1 MSNQQ
6 KLSKL
11 KQAYG
16 AGNVVIAEAFVT
28 LLKIRKSDK
37 LYPSAVEW
45 AVIRIDSSSDILSAR
60 DSKEFA
66 KDNKEKKIGRVHK
79 KIIEEIKNLYKINE
93 VIEGIKPVTSSKLDQ
108 TISTKPLPKP
118 DSGKVVTPEI
128 KLESNAERIEKGGSV
143 TLTWTSKNATKIK
156 RTNIPGVTT
165 KTPVNGFIQVEDIRR
180 RRDFY
185 IIVESASGQ
194 TQEAKVQ
201 TLVETQEYK
210 KQKETEEPKEKDSS
224 TQPRAVSST
233 RLISPSTKKESTEEK
248 EKIIPQEN
256 SLNDNILL
264 SIDKTLSGILK
275 LLTTQLK
282 LNQNI
287 FDKERIKS
295 ETKLRLSKEER
306 MEESGGIPGGEL
318 IKSGAEKMLSPFKAI
333 IDKIVN
339 FLYFTL
345 LGRVFT
351 EIMDWMN
358 DPQNK
363 DKVDAIGR
371 FIKDAW
377 PLIVGLS
384 VLFLTPLFGF
394 IVGTVQFLTG
404 TYKTLKGLKG
414 LIDRFIFKKGVKPGA
429 KPGAKP
435 SGRPKVTKGT
445 GGTTPPKKPSGSG
458 PKITGSGAKPGFKMP
473 KFRPSGGNIASA
485 VIGFGLETGTNLIFG
500 NIRENMAL
508 NAAEKINLLP
518 ENEKKQAIEKI
529 KQQIKTQEK
538 LGILGNSETINYLKY
553 VLENV
558 DSSTSN
564 AQTLSVGGKV
574 FSGQVTNK
582 DGKQVSGAGKD
593 TQAFPIMGGGI
604 AVLQP
609 GETVLQPGV
618 RENIIKERDF
628 DVLAYNKGPNA
639 NNPQSL
645 SANIKLMNTGGI
657 VGGGTSPKISVPD
670 YHTLLAVTALESD
683 EPQGRADVA
692 QSIYNRLHAADK
704 YKVNFLQKSTTLK
717 DLINANQ
724 QYEPTFDNQKD
735 WQNIGDSLESAAMAV
750 MNSSKG
756 RRYNW
761 TLEDAMSQ
769 IKQTEKAIKDPALQK
784 NSQEFVKGL
793 TSFRGT
799 SEHSAIRKDLGD
811 VLRNNKSNFFTLED
825 LEKNYPDYAKERA
838 LLAAPIPDMLLPK
851 KKVELPT
858 QQKQNPLQ
866 QVKNVLGGVKSN
878 VQQMIS
884 PVLQQKQNPL
894 QQVKNLLGGVKS
906 NVQQMISPVLQQ
918 KQNILQPVKNVLG
931 GIKSNVQN
939 LIPFMQKKKYG
950 GLIESFSGDNLPY
963 SQDNILMRAE
973 KGEYVIPKIAT
984 EKIGIKVLDTI
995 SSLDPNFK
1003 IKNSNINLDSPRP
1016 LSRASYGAAPI
1027 TLPPITQGMEQVG
1040 SSSGSGTPIPVFS
1053 ATPQN
1058 GMDVRSALADIYG
1071 IVG

>member
-11 KQAYG
+11 RKTYG
-16 AGNVVIAEAFVT
+16 NSNVVIAEAFVS
-28 LLKIRKSDK
+28 LLKIKKTDK
-37 LYPSAVEW
+37 LYPSAIEW

-79 KIIEEIKNLYKINE
+79 KIIKEIEGLYNINE
-93 VIEGIKPVTSSKLDQ
+93 VIEGIKPVSSSKLDQ
-108 TISTKPLPKP
+108 PISSRPLPSPTSASSVKKVKP
-118 DSGKVVTPEI
+118 EVT
-128 KLESNAERIEKGGSV
+128 LESNIQRVEKGGSV
-143 TLTWTSKNATKIK
+143 TLTWTSKNATKIR
-156 RTNIPGVTT
+156 RTNIPGVTA

-185 IIVESASGQ
+185 IIVESANGDTAES
-194 TQEAKVQ
+194 KVQ

-210 KQKETEEPKEKDSS
+210 KQKEKSSIDNFDKEKEPEEEDSKKNRLS
-224 TQPRAVSST
+224 RLVSPT
-233 RLISPSTKKESTEEK
+233 IKKEPEKKEEEEK

-295 ETKLRLSKEER
+295 EKNLRLSKEER
-306 MEESGGIPGGEL
+306 MEESGGTPGGEL
-318 IKSGAEKMLSPFKAI
+318 IKSGAEKMLSPFKSI

-339 FLYFTL
+339 FLFFTL

-414 LIDRFIFKKGVKPGA
+414 LIDRFIFKKGKPP
-429 KPGAKP
+429 KPKSKV
-435 SGRPKVTKGT
+435 SGRGAGEAILSTKKILETKKSLAKDVLNRGLKAKGAIVNGKYISVTAEEATSILSKQSNV
-445 GGTTPPKKPSGSG
+445 PKKPS
-458 PKITGSGAKPGFKMP
+458 GSGAKPGFKMP
-473 KFRPSGGNIASA
+473 KFRLSGGNIASA
-485 VIGFGLETGTNLIFG
+485 VIGLGLETGTNLIFG

-564 AQTLSVGGKV
+564 TQTLSVGGKV
-574 FSGQVTNK
+574 FSGQVTNN
-582 DGKQVSGAGKD
+582 DGKKVSGAGKD
-593 TQAFPIMGGGI
+593 TQAFPIMGGGM

-618 RENIIKERDF
+618 RETIIKEKGF
-628 DVLAYNKGPNA
+628 DILAYNKGKNA
-639 NNPQSL
+639 NKPQSL
-645 SANIKLMNTGGI
+645 NADIKLMNTGGV
-657 VGGGTSPKISVPD
+657 VG
-670 YHTLLAVTALESD
+670 
-683 EPQGRADVA
+683 ADTIA
-692 QSIYNRLHAADK
+692 S
-704 YKVNFLQKSTTLK
+704 S
-717 DLINANQ
+717 
-724 QYEPTFDNQKD
+724 
-735 WQNIGDSLESAAMAV
+735 
-750 MNSSKG
+750 SSK
-756 RRYNW
+756 
-761 TLEDAMSQ
+761 
-769 IKQTEKAIKDPALQK
+769 QTI
-784 NSQEFVKGL
+784 N
-793 TSFRGT
+793 T
-799 SEHSAIRKDLGD
+799 
-811 VLRNNKSNFFTLED
+811 
-825 LEKNYPDYAKERA
+825 
-838 LLAAPIPDMLLPK
+838 
-851 KKVELPT
+851 
-858 QQKQNPLQ
+858 
-866 QVKNVLGGVKSN
+866 
-878 VQQMIS
+878 
-884 PVLQQKQNPL
+884 
-894 QQVKNLLGGVKS
+894 
-906 NVQQMISPVLQQ
+906 
-918 KQNILQPVKNVLG
+918 
-931 GIKSNVQN
+931 
-939 LIPFMQKKKYG
+939 G
-950 GLIESFSGDNLPY
+950 GLIAAAKSIIGMGKGVVNQCAITTRAALSRAGISFGAKTSIGDLDTPKGPNQFTRNPAMAASLAGSDFGKVIKNKGEIKTGDLIFWKADRDKGGTINKGAITHVGIAADDGLKNQYDHNVARGWHYRPHWHSSGDTSWLAGIRLGA
-963 SQDNILMRAE
+963 SQSQKAAPAQPKKQPTFPGFGAMMFRPAGVDYGGDPRGDSFTGLISSSSGIKIPQAQDPIMMRAE
-973 KGEYVIPKIAT
+973 RGEYVVPKIAT
-984 EKIGIKVLDTI
+984 QKIGVKTLDSI
-995 SSLDPNFK
+995 SALDPNFR
-1003 IKNSNINLDSPRP
+1003 IKNPNVEPPRP

-1053 ATPQN
+1053 ATPA
-1058 GMDVRSALADIYG
+1058 GLADVRMAMADIYG

>member
-11 KQAYG
+11 RKTYG
-16 AGNVVIAEAFVT
+16 NSNVVIAEAFVS
-28 LLKIRKSDK
+28 LLKIKKTDK
-37 LYPSAVEW
+37 LYPSAIEW

-79 KIIEEIKNLYKINE
+79 KIIKEIEGLYNINE
-93 VIEGIKPVTSSKLDQ
+93 VIEGIKPVSSSKLDQ
-108 TISTKPLPKP
+108 PISSRPLPSPTSASSVKKVKP
-118 DSGKVVTPEI
+118 EVT
-128 KLESNAERIEKGGSV
+128 LESNIQRVEKGGSV

-185 IIVESASGQ
+185 IIVESANGDTAES
-194 TQEAKVQ
+194 KVQ

-210 KQKETEEPKEKDSS
+210 KQKEKSSIDNFDKEKEPEEEDSKKNRLS
-224 TQPRAVSST
+224 RLVSPT
-233 RLISPSTKKESTEEK
+233 IKKEPEKKEEEK
-248 EKIIPQEN
+248 KEIVIPQEN
-256 SLNDNILL
+256 SLNNNILL
-264 SIDKTLSGILK
+264 NIDKTLSGVLKILN
-275 LLTTQLK
+275 TQLK

-287 FDKERIKS
+287 FDKERIES
-295 ETKLRLSKEER
+295 EKNLRLSKEER
-306 MEESGGIPGGEL
+306 MEESGGTPGGEL
-318 IKSGAEKMLSPFKAI
+318 IKSGAEKMLSPFKSI

-339 FLYFTL
+339 FLFFTL

-473 KFRPSGGNIASA
+473 KFRLSGGNIASA
-485 VIGFGLETGTNLIFG
+485 VIGLGLETGTNLIFG

-564 AQTLSVGGKV
+564 TQTLSVGGKV
-574 FSGQVTNK
+574 FSGQVTNN
-582 DGKQVSGAGKD
+582 DGKKVSGAGKD
-593 TQAFPIMGGGI
+593 TQAFPIMGGGM

-618 RENIIKERDF
+618 RETIIKEKGF
-628 DVLAYNKGPNA
+628 DILAYNKGKNA
-639 NNPQSL
+639 NKPQSL
-645 SANIKLMNTGGI
+645 NADIKLMNTGGV
-657 VGGGTSPKISVPD
+657 VG
-670 YHTLLAVTALESD
+670 
-683 EPQGRADVA
+683 ADTIA
-692 QSIYNRLHAADK
+692 S
-704 YKVNFLQKSTTLK
+704 S
-717 DLINANQ
+717 
-724 QYEPTFDNQKD
+724 
-735 WQNIGDSLESAAMAV
+735 
-750 MNSSKG
+750 SSK
-756 RRYNW
+756 
-761 TLEDAMSQ
+761 
-769 IKQTEKAIKDPALQK
+769 QTI
-784 NSQEFVKGL
+784 N
-793 TSFRGT
+793 T
-799 SEHSAIRKDLGD
+799 
-811 VLRNNKSNFFTLED
+811 
-825 LEKNYPDYAKERA
+825 
-838 LLAAPIPDMLLPK
+838 
-851 KKVELPT
+851 
-858 QQKQNPLQ
+858 
-866 QVKNVLGGVKSN
+866 
-878 VQQMIS
+878 
-884 PVLQQKQNPL
+884 
-894 QQVKNLLGGVKS
+894 
-906 NVQQMISPVLQQ
+906 
-918 KQNILQPVKNVLG
+918 
-931 GIKSNVQN
+931 
-939 LIPFMQKKKYG
+939 G
-950 GLIESFSGDNLPY
+950 GLIAAAKSIIGMGKGVVNQCAITTRAALSRAGISFGAKTSIGDLDTPKGPNQFTRNPAMAASLAGSDFGKVIKNKGEIKTGDLIFWKADRDKGGTINKGAITHVGIAADDGLKNQYDHNVARGWHYRPHWHSSGDTSWLAGIRLGA
-963 SQDNILMRAE
+963 SQSQKAAPAQPKKQPTFPGFGAMMFRPAGVDYGGDPRGDSFTGLISSSSGIKIPQAQDPIMMRAE
-973 KGEYVIPKIAT
+973 RGEYVVPKIAT
-984 EKIGIKVLDTI
+984 QKIGVKTLDSI
-995 SSLDPNFK
+995 SALDPNFR
-1003 IKNSNINLDSPRP
+1003 IKNPNVEPPRP

-1053 ATPQN
+1053 ATPA
-1058 GMDVRSALADIYG
+1058 GLADVRMAMADIYG

>member
-143 TLTWTSKNATKIK
+143 TLNWTSKNATKIK

-866 QVKNVLGGVKSN
+866 QVKNLLGGVKSN

-894 QQVKNLLGGVKS
+894 QQVKNLLGGV
-906 NVQQMISPVLQQ
+906 
-918 KQNILQPVKNVLG
+918 
-931 GIKSNVQN
+931 KSNVQN